1 MDVSNVVEKLVWEHL
16 DSVMAQKPDICRC
29 TRCRADVVALAL
41 NHLKPR
47 YAVSPM
53 GHAITRAEIMDQA
66 FLVNV
71 LVAIAQGVEQ
81 VYKNPHHDEAP
92 QK

>member
-1 MDVSNVVEKLVWEHL
+1 MDVNNVV
-16 DSVMAQKPDICRC
+16 AQKPDMCRC
-29 TRCRADVVALAL
+29 ARCQADVVALAL

-53 GHAITRAEIMDQA
+53 GYAITRAEIMEQA

-81 VYKNPHHDEAP
+81 VYRNPHHDEVT
-92 QK
+92 

>member
-1 MDVSNVVEKLVWEHL
+1 
-16 DSVMAQKPDICRC
+16 
-29 TRCRADVVALAL
+29 
-41 NHLKPR
+41 
-47 YAVSPM
+47 M

-81 VYKNPHHDEAP
+81 VYGNPRHHEA
-92 QK
+92 Q